1 MATLE
6 KIRNKS
12 VLLFVIIIV
21 ALLAFILGDFLTSGR
36 TYFGHPST
44 VASVDGVTVDYTD
57 YQNRISQANE
67 QMRNQGREISGD
79 VLSQNVLQGIITE
92 KLFQKEYDDLG
103 ITVTDAELTDAL
115 TGATPTPQAAQMIA
129 YLAQQLNLPEASG
142 RVVFDAVQNPAKY
155 NLPASVGNELR
166 AIWASQEKDV
176 ENSMLQQKFMRLL
189 TGLYTY
195 NKLDAK
201 SYYDDQATTRAVAY
215 VSKDISAVAD
225 DEIEFSDADIKALWE
240 SEKQNYELDEPM
252 REVDYIYVA
261 IEPSQADR
269 IAGQQAVEN
278 AIVGL
283 NATPG
288 TDAVASDTKF
298 STSTQNVPASA
309 IRDTKL
315 REFVTSNE
323 PGTAKL
329 INRTTD
335 TYTIAK
341 LLDAT
346 TGIDSVNVSILRA
359 AQTVDFDSL
368 AAAINGGASFAS
380 LNSDQVQT
388 VDSIWT
394 SLEGTG
400 IDATTRNAIAG
411 ATIDKAFV
419 LTDSVQGAPVS
430 AIYRVNKRN
439 APVKFYDVAVIE
451 YTVDPSQETLTEL
464 SSNLRTYIS
473 NNSSADEFTKNAGEA
488 GYSVMSDQVGPSSVG
503 IGDVRDSRRFVK
515 WATENKKGK
524 VSPIMQDDR
533 QTYLMAIA
541 VKDVY
546 NDYLP
551 WTSPAIN
558 TQLAM
563 RARNNKKAEKLLAD
577 YAGKANDLQGY
588 AKLMGDSISNGNVN
602 ITTPSLLNI
611 GVGESALQGNIAATE
626 KGKFAGPLKGN
637 RGILVYQVE
646 DVNMEGRPFNERDYG
661 SRFNQTFGII
671 RQGSPLPL
679 LLVKDKVDN
688 RSLNFV
694 QSLGED

>member
-315 REFVTSNE
+315 REFVTNNE
-323 PGTAKL
+323 PGTAQL
-329 INRTTD
+329 INRATD

-346 TGIDSVNVSILRA
+346 TGIDSVNVSILRT

-400 IDATTRNAIAG
+400 IDAVTRNAIAG
-411 ATIDKAFV
+411 AAIGKAFV

-451 YTVDPSQETLTEL
+451 YTVDPSQETLAEL

-524 VSPIMQDDR
+524 VSPMMQDDR

-546 NDYLP
+546 SDYLP

-637 RGILVYQVE
+637 RGILVYQVD

-679 LLVKDKVDN
+679 LLGKDKVDN